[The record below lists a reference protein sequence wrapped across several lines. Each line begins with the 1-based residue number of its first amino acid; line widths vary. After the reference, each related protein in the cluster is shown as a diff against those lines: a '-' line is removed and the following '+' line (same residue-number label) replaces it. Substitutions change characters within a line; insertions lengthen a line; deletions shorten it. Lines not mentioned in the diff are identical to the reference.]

1 MVVTM
6 VVMLVDVKVEKSG
19 RRTADLM
26 AGTMVASMAAK
37 MDDQLAVYLENY
49 SVVELVELMVEKW
62 VDAKAAKLD
71 LKMVVMTVEMRV
83 L

>member
-1 MVVTM
+1 M
-6 VVMLVDVKVEKSG
+6 
-19 RRTADLM
+19 M

-37 MDDQLAVYLENY
+37 MDDLLAAYLENY

>member
-1 MVVTM
+1 
-6 VVMLVDVKVEKSG
+6 
-19 RRTADLM
+19 M

-37 MDDQLAVYLENY
+37 MADLLAVYLENY

>member
-1 MVVTM
+1 
-6 VVMLVDVKVEKSG
+6 
-19 RRTADLM
+19 M

-37 MDDQLAVYLENY
+37 MDDLLAVYLENY

>member
-1 MVVTM
+1 
-6 VVMLVDVKVEKSG
+6 
-19 RRTADLM
+19 M

-37 MDDQLAVYLENY
+37 MDDLLAAYLENY

>member
-1 MVVTM
+1 M
-6 VVMLVDVKVEKSG
+6 
-19 RRTADLM
+19 
-26 AGTMVASMAAK
+26 MVASMAAK
-37 MDDQLAVYLENY
+37 MDDLLAVYLENY

-83 L
+83 